1 MTRDDPNTVERLIEP
16 HYDLERGAELN
27 RLAGEHDPAF
37 RLAMLE
43 GRAAAKRAANAK
55 RG

>member
-1 MTRDDPNTVERLIEP
+1 MMRDDPNTVEHLIEP
-16 HYDLERGAELN
+16 RYDLERGAELN

-37 RLAMLE
+37 ARQMEE
-43 GRAAAKRAANAK
+43 GRAEAAKAK

>member
-1 MTRDDPNTVERLIEP
+1 MTGDDPNTVERLIEP

-37 RLAMLE
+37 RLKMDE
-43 GRAAAKRAANAK
+43 GRADAARVK
-55 RG
+55 RGDRC